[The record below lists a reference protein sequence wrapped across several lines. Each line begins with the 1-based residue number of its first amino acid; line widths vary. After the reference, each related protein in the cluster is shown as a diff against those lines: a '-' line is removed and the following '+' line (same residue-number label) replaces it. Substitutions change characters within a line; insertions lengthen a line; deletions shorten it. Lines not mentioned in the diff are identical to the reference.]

1 MTNTDKKQI
10 NCIYAG
16 GSSFSNQLE
25 AVLKSTKKDV
35 LTLDITKSKLA
46 NSQWAEILDKLETP
60 MSILIDHTA
69 IDTKNDTADYKINDI
84 IKILNNNPEA
94 LVGAILIKEDQLEHI
109 TSYNDVL
116 KFYGVDSAGL
126 EKTMH
131 TEDPVTKSQTKDESF
146 I

>member
-1 MTNTDKKQI
+1 MTSTDKKQI

-25 AVLKSTKKDV
+25 AVLKSTKSNV
-35 LTLDITKSKLA
+35 LTLDITKSGLA

-60 MSILIDHTA
+60 MSVVIDNTA
-69 IDTKNDTADYKINDI
+69 IDTKNDTADYEINDI
-84 IKILNNNPEA
+84 IKILNKNPKA
-94 LVGAILIKEDQLEHI
+94 LKGAILIKDDQLKHI

-131 TEDPVTKSQTKDESF
+131 TEDPVTKSQTKGESF